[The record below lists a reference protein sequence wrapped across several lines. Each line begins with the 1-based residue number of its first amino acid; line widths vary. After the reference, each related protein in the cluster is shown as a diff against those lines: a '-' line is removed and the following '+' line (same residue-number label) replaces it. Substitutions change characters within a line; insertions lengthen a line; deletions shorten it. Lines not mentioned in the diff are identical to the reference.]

1 MKSHSFGGSA
11 LDRLIVDY
19 ETVADPAEQTAI
31 PAEPE
36 PAPPA
41 PPEPPEPQ
49 PAEPQEPA
57 SWAGPSQQEWQET
70 QQALARLAEGGQEPQ
85 VPRFDPYTGQPLAGA
100 AEQAPTMP
108 EPWDPNYSERMV
120 EYLDYRDQQVIER
133 SVGPMR
139 PFVEQEMAERGRQ
152 ELQQTF
158 ETLKGELGE
167 FDPELAEQIGDSIL
181 NRADDPYNVDTG
193 AILRQAAERAAAI
206 HKAAYEQGQR
216 EYREQLERGQNGHR
230 EPGAAGPATADAPDF
245 ARLDYRDIVNRHLP
259 ASQT

>member
-1 MKSHSFGGSA
+1 MKWLHA
-11 LDRLIVDY
+11 LGEN

-41 PPEPPEPQ
+41 PPEPE
-49 PAEPQEPA
+49 PAEPQEPEPRGRARPSRSGRRPSRRSRA
-57 SWAGPSQQEWQET
+57 SPRAARSRRCRASTRTPASRSPARPSE
-70 QQALARLAEGGQEPQ
+70 
-85 VPRFDPYTGQPLAGA
+85 
-100 AEQAPTMP
+100 APTMP

-158 ETLKGELGE
+158 ETLKGEIGE

-181 NRADDPYNVDTG
+181 NRADDPYSVDTG
-193 AILRQAAERAAAI
+193 AILRQAAERAAQI